1 MDVLIEFW
9 KIVDIGSLP
18 EDSIRTDILAYLDK
32 IVEYQQ
38 QNKQMKGILVS
49 VLSLAQKADTSLRQ
63 DVWIQTLGFI
73 IEIIKESL
81 QGGESGNDTAGT

>member
-1 MDVLIEFW
+1 MLSEEELVKYELE
-9 KIVDIGSLP
+9 
-18 EDSIRTDILAYLDK
+18 
-32 IVEYQQ
+32 
-38 QNKQMKGILVS
+38 NKQMKGILVS

-81 QGGESGNDTAGT
+81 QGGESN